1 MGNWM
6 KKGPR
11 QPTGLTPA
19 SLYTFIVSD
28 ARFCRSSPY
37 LSWISLSLGCSTVM
51 ALSARLCLTVSG
63 NMAPRMSTVNTAM
76 VMPKLRKKMLYS
88 ITRLLIIGLMTK
100 PSHISSRNP
109 KSMV

>member
-1 MGNWM
+1 M

-11 QPTGLTPA
+11 HPIGLTPA
-19 SLYTFIVSD
+19 SLYTFMVSE
-28 ARFCRSSPY
+28 ARRCRSSPY
-37 LSWISLSLGCSTVM
+37 FSWIPLSLGCSTVM

-63 NMAPRMSTVNTAM
+63 NMAPRMRMVKTAM

-88 ITRLLIIGLMTK
+88 ITRLLIIGSMT
-100 PSHISSRNP
+100 SVFHMVRMTP